1 MTVALAEI
9 FVLFIVYF
17 RRLSVDFGCIT
28 RIEETFEPLASLS
41 CELATLAFF
50 AVFKVLIKDF
60 FWMDIVKH
68 PAP

>member
-1 MTVALAEI
+1 
-9 FVLFIVYF
+9 
-17 RRLSVDFGCIT
+17 
-28 RIEETFEPLASLS
+28 
-41 CELATLAFF
+41 LAFF